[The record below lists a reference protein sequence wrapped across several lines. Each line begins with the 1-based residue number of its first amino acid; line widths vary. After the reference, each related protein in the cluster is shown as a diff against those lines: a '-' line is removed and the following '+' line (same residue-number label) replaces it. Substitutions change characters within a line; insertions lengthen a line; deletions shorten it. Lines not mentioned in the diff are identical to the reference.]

1 MSEKGQY
8 LIVEQQTPEPEFLP
22 ELLKEL
28 HHRHK
33 LDLYQSRQR
42 LVGKGLSLLAQG
54 QRQGLEAISES
65 LCIRKI
71 GHWIFQPSKP
81 TFAPQRLRS
90 LEFSGSELRC
100 SCQKSEL
107 TFSKGAT
114 VVAVLAELSGHLLDQ
129 NVKQILSS
137 HSYFGIDNIRQLED
151 DKKIMTILRG
161 QPILDLYLT
170 EKGLPSQGVRIF
182 PGKFNAQGL
191 GERAT
196 LSSAQNLKVILEIVR
211 ELAGEFQLFT
221 DFGLAAFPGCS
232 LQRGKTEDPEIARQN
247 QISLVRYGW
256 LMTDLLGAEKRGTV
270 RNEEFDSSPAA
281 LATTA
286 IIAQNPV
293 LAAAGEEVTTPL
305 RETLNEALGEE
316 PPKVAGTKKQTEQ
329 RTALPAPPD
338 DLMQSG
344 VGLTS
349 QIKYLSGI
357 GVIFFASIIVN
368 QIDNGDLLNHIVGRA
383 FESGGLLFIV
393 ALVCLWGAFY
403 FLRLKRRI
411 ENTPTSRI
419 RSVAMGMVEVKG
431 KAVRKYA
438 LISPMSHIPCVY
450 YRLSR
455 YRRDKDKNTWKKVSG
470 KSSGRVPFYLEDETG
485 RVEIDPARCRVSA
498 VTKQEGYDD
507 NSGLFSSFSQGDEKW
522 VEEIIIDGAL
532 VYVLGFASVKRDSGP
547 TAHEQKVEALR
558 NIKSDPIL
566 RQRYDT
572 NGDGQLDQQEWE
584 AARQDVEN
592 QLIHEGLRKSRKRK
606 KQEEQIII
614 GHKKGYP
621 LVVSETHSE
630 EQLTGRYFWY
640 SLALFGVFA
649 IALVWAINLLFNY
662 LR

>member
-1 MSEKGQY
+1 MSENVHY

-28 HHRHK
+28 NHDHK
-33 LDLYQSRQR
+33 IDLYQSRQR
-42 LVGKGLSLLAQG
+42 LVGKGLSLLAHG
-54 QRQGLEAISES
+54 QAQRLESISDS
-65 LCIRKI
+65 LCTRKI
-71 GHWIFQPSKP
+71 GHWIFHPSKP

-90 LEFSGSELRC
+90 LEFSGTELRC
-100 SCQKSEL
+100 SCLKSEL

-114 VVAVLAELSGHLLDQ
+114 VVAILAEMSGHLLDQ

-161 QPILDLYLT
+161 KPILDLYLI
-170 EKGLPSQGVRIF
+170 ENGLPSRGVRIF

-191 GERAT
+191 GDRAT
-196 LSSAQNLKVILEIVR
+196 LSSVQNLKVILKIAR
-211 ELAGEFQLFT
+211 ELADEFHLFT
-221 DFGLAAFPGCS
+221 DFGLATFPGCS
-232 LQRGKTEDPEIARQN
+232 LQRGKAEDPEIARQN

-256 LMTDLLGAEKRGTV
+256 LMTDLIAAEKRGTV
-270 RNEEFDSSPAA
+270 PSEEHDSSPAA
-281 LATTA
+281 LATAA
-286 IIAQNPV
+286 IIAQNPA
-293 LAAAGEEVTTPL
+293 LAAAGEEFTTPL
-305 RETLNEALGEE
+305 RETIEEALGED
-316 PPKVAGTKKQTEQ
+316 PPKATGTNKQTEQ

-349 QIKYLSGI
+349 QIKYMA
-357 GVIFFASIIVN
+357 GVGFIFFASIIIN
-368 QIDNGDLLNHIVGRA
+368 QFGNGDLLGLIFDRA
-383 FESGGLLFIV
+383 FKTGSLLFIV
-393 ALVCLWGAFY
+393 AMLSLWGAFY

-470 KSSGRVPFYLEDETG
+470 RSSGRVPFYLEDETG

-532 VYVLGFASVKRDSGP
+532 VYVLGFAAVKRASGP

-572 NGDGQLDQQEWE
+572 NGDGQLDQEEWE

-592 QLIHEGLRKSRKRK
+592 QLIHEGLKKSRKRK

-621 LVVSETHSE
+621 LVISETHSE
-630 EQLTGRYFWY
+630 AQLTGRYFWY
-640 SLALFGVFA
+640 SAAQFGAFA
-649 IALVWAINLLFNY
+649 IALIWAINLLFNY